1 MSTSLFSYVI
11 ALVLFVVIDIA
22 WLTGPGRPL
31 YVAEIGNL
39 LRAQPNLAA
48 AGAFYLLYCVGLTY
62 FGVMP
67 GLSSAAPLVALY
79 HGALFGLMAYA
90 TYDLTCLAVLNGFTT
105 KIALIDMAWGSI
117 LSGSVA
123 WAVCRVL
130 LASGIGHN

>member
-1 MSTSLFSYVI
+1 MSASLFSYVI
-11 ALVLFVVIDIA
+11 TLVLFVAIDFV

-39 LRAQPNLAA
+39 LRAQPNLVA
-48 AGAFYLLYCVGLTY
+48 AGAFYLLYSVGLTY

-67 GLSSAAPLVALY
+67 GLSSAAPPVALF

-105 KIALIDMAWGSI
+105 KIALIDIAWGSL
-117 LSGSVA
+117 LSGTVA
-123 WAVCRVL
+123 WAVCYIL
-130 LASGIGHN
+130 LASGMGQN